1 MALKCRATASGETET
16 GQFARSYCV
25 LGPHRHKCGPTL
37 GYLSRR
43 SIAAKVLSKKSK
55 KGYVLSDEN
64 CLHCEMPL
72 MTIDGSRNEC
82 KTCPAIK
89 KWVKRQLEA
98 CKATE
103 EDEGR
108 LEMREQEDSSNDR
121 LDGSGLEEFREE
133 CGDNVIVEH
142 IYDNENYE
150 EQLGDEDPAALN
162 RDYLHCTS
170 AEEER
175 AIRLRAKQI
184 IMDARGHGV
193 DEDVDMGKDG
203 GVTKRYSWED
213 DYVNPAGCS
222 PRLDN
227 ATYSM
232 DDVDKAIIE
241 ERVDEIINR
250 VSTVSCI
257 FVISF
262 ILSNT

>member
-1 MALKCRATASGETET
+1 MAGIDGYRTYIAPKFDRMTRMLSFFRSVPAGCAMRWRKMRPHDRDARFAVLERLAANLGLRAAGGPAAGGAAPGGTSRPAEATGERKQEANDAGCKRKLKQDALSHHG
-16 GQFARSYCV
+16 GNWH
-25 LGPHRHKCGPTL
+25 PHRHKCGPTL

-150 EQLGDEDPAALN
+150 
-162 RDYLHCTS
+162 
-170 AEEER
+170 
-175 AIRLRAKQI
+175 
-184 IMDARGHGV
+184 
-193 DEDVDMGKDG
+193 
-203 GVTKRYSWED
+203 
-213 DYVNPAGCS
+213 
-222 PRLDN
+222 
-227 ATYSM
+227 
-232 DDVDKAIIE
+232 
-241 ERVDEIINR
+241 
-250 VSTVSCI
+250 
-257 FVISF
+257 
-262 ILSNT
+262 